1 MHWLTLSPY
10 SSPPC
15 NCLSLSVT
23 SSQQQQQQQ
32 LCKWKT
38 FGYISLRF
46 LSLKWRLVMRFGGSR
61 WRWWRRRRRRQG
73 LPPPLLSIKQLRV
86 ALTLPFCQKI
96 EMNPNCNWEW
106 TANGEMETG
115 NRSSVERE
123 RESEP
128 FCISLHSWM
137 YSLCVFQL
145 KITATHTH
153 TPQNNYRMGPTQ
165 HSSRV

>member
-23 SSQQQQQQQ
+23 SSQQQQ

-61 WRWWRRRRRRQG
+61 WRWWRRRRRRRQG

-123 RESEP
+123 REKEWTL
-128 FCISLHSWM
+128 LHKPQLMSVFIV
-137 YSLCVFQL
+137 CVSI
-145 KITATHTH
+145 KNHSNTHTH
-153 TPQNNYRMGPTQ
+153 A
-165 HSSRV
+165 SE